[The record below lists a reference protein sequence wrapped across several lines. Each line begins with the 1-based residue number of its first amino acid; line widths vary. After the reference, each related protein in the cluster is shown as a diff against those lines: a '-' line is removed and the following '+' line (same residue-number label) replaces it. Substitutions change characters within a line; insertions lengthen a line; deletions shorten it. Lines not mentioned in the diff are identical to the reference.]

1 MRRKKEKKSKTSF
14 YFSLSIASAS
24 ASVSDSTASTAT
36 AATVVVL
43 AVAAAACCTAV
54 LLTIVTETLTLLSV
68 RLLLSPSL
76 HHTPPPP
83 PQFLPVTYSTT
94 FTVVFGYRYINLFDQ
109 SPETFQD
116 SSKHKKANQEK
127 NMSEQMDQPQPENH
141 SRFLEFRSVPYGTKR
156 DGELVLNR
164 YSSLVT
170 NGYEFP
176 GAQAMLYAAGIKN
189 QEDMR
194 TKPQVGMK
202 PIPALQEKKC
212 YKDQPVVC

>member
-1 MRRKKEKKSKTSF
+1 M
-14 YFSLSIASAS
+14 
-24 ASVSDSTASTAT
+24 
-36 AATVVVL
+36 
-43 AVAAAACCTAV
+43 
-54 LLTIVTETLTLLSV
+54 
-68 RLLLSPSL
+68 
-76 HHTPPPP
+76 
-83 PQFLPVTYSTT
+83 
-94 FTVVFGYRYINLFDQ
+94 DQ
-109 SPETFQD
+109 S
-116 SSKHKKANQEK
+116 
-127 NMSEQMDQPQPENH
+127 QPENH

-202 PIPALQEKKC
+202 PIPALQEKNVTKINLLC
-212 YKDQPVVC
+212 VDMYAVCRRRFSMVGRQPVQVCFPSPPVAGKRRIDIIRNKF

>member
-1 MRRKKEKKSKTSF
+1 MFIFPLLRCLATSNLGIQVSEFSKTQ
-14 YFSLSIASAS
+14 L
-24 ASVSDSTASTAT
+24 
-36 AATVVVL
+36 
-43 AVAAAACCTAV
+43 
-54 LLTIVTETLTLLSV
+54 
-68 RLLLSPSL
+68 
-76 HHTPPPP
+76 PPP
-83 PQFLPVTYSTT
+83 
-94 FTVVFGYRYINLFDQ
+94 
-109 SPETFQD
+109 
-116 SSKHKKANQEK
+116 KKK
-127 NMSEQMDQPQPENH
+127 DMPEQMDQPQKEA

-202 PIPALQEKKC
+202 HLCTAAMWKRKLQRTCCVLTFMYVGVASVWWEGNPCK
-212 YKDQPVVC
+212 YVSPVSRNRRNDIFGMIS